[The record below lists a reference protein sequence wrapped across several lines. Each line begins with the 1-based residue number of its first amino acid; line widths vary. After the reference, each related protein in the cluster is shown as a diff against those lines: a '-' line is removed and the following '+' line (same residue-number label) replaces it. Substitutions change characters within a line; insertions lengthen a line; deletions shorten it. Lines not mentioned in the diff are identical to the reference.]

1 MPLSLMLNSF
11 YINCFKCMK
20 NKERSTHH
28 DGRSL
33 KNCIGTASSRY
44 AKPDRRKGLHYS
56 ILKLKGVGEYDVI
69 F

>member
-1 MPLSLMLNSF
+1 
-11 YINCFKCMK
+11 MK

-56 ILKLKGVGEYDVI
+56 ILKLKGVREYGVI